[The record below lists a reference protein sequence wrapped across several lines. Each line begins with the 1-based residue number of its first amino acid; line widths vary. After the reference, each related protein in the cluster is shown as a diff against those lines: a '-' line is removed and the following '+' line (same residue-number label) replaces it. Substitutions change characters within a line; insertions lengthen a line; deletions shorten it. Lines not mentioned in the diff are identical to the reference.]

1 MGAPGASVRRVDDPD
16 PMTSSELRERGLV
29 RWGRWASIV
38 TEVVLAVLGVWYVAT
53 LGDELLLALWCVIAT
68 AYTVVAIVALSSSAW
83 RRHPGRPAAIG
94 RFTDRSEYVV
104 SVVSTLLASVVG
116 LWASA
121 ELILLHSA
129 EQSSGQ
135 AAQDYLTFSLLGVWA
150 MLLSWGLLHWG
161 FTQVYRHLYYA
172 RTPRPLRFPGD
183 ADPTVV
189 DFAYFSFTLGTSF
202 ATNDVETRDR
212 GVRWV
217 MVIHSVVSFF
227 FNALVIVLAL
237 NTVMTLGS

>member
-1 MGAPGASVRRVDDPD
+1 MADDALP
-16 PMTSSELRERGLV
+16 SERGLA
-29 RWGRWASIV
+29 RAGRWASIL
-38 TEVVLAVLGVWYVAT
+38 TEVLLAVLGLCYVVS
-53 LGDELLLALWCVIAT
+53 LGDELLLALWCVLAT
-68 AYTVVAIVALSSSAW
+68 AYTAVAIIALSSSAW

-104 SVVSTLLASVVG
+104 SVVSTLLASLVG
-116 LWASA
+116 LWSAA

-129 EQSSGQ
+129 QSSGQ
-135 AAQDYLTFSLLGVWA
+135 AADDYATFSMLGVWA

-172 RTPRPLRFPGD
+172 RAPRPLRFPGEG
-183 ADPTVV
+183 DPTVV

-202 ATNDVETRDR
+202 ATNDVETLDR